1 MEPTQLAIIGV
12 PLQATRVICPCLP
25 ARSRGVSP
33 WRDVL
38 CVRGCLGHCADF
50 PQLYPPRLQL
60 GGGNYC
66 LQYPHQPGGRQLHR
80 SVAPRGASWEWTG
93 PSQCQ
98 CVAPCVHLNLSDKMA
113 HTDSTGVTQRPR
125 QKCAGDQGKGHASCH
140 VHSIVQNVYL
150 TRCCHMHTKPS
161 PGRQSSSDHIESDH
175 SATAAAREAR
185 AAAAAAVVERTESI
199 HFRYLRRDRW
209 QWAAS
214 RASAE
219 LPRRGSFGRSS
230 CQLGTN
236 VGATHPCTS
245 PPRPAL
251 CFWSTLQNDRVRTQ
265 CQYTCHKRQPGR

>member
-1 MEPTQLAIIGV
+1 M
-12 PLQATRVICPCLP
+12 ICPCLP

-80 SVAPRGASWEWTG
+80 SVAPRGASWKWTG

-236 VGATHPCTS
+236 AKTKSNLHNPKYRLGLGTCAAVFLERCIIGKARHQPQRLHRCQ
-245 PPRPAL
+245 
-251 CFWSTLQNDRVRTQ
+251 TL
-265 CQYTCHKRQPGR
+265 